1 MTAERYD
8 MRDRGPGGFGMRDQR
23 ADMINNVARDQFTYY
38 VQQRDSLLRDIAASR
53 TKGRRLIIVGAILLV
68 VGYGTFAATTMSFI
82 SAIADSMGSSAMPSA
97 DLFGAKVG
105 GFPIGI
111 AGWAVGAIGGI
122 LLLVGIVLHIVAASR
137 RRSVQRDMPI
147 FAPGFPGGGFR

>member
-1 MTAERYD
+1 MTAPRYETHHP
-8 MRDRGPGGFGMRDQR
+8 GPGGFRMHDQY
-23 ADMINNVARDQFTYY
+23 ADRINNVERDQFNYY

-53 TKGRRLIIVGAILLV
+53 TKGRRLIILGAILLV

-82 SAIADSMGSSAMPSA
+82 SSVADSMGSSVMPSA

-111 AGWAVGAIGGI
+111 AGWAVGLVGGI
-122 LLLVGIVLHIVAASR
+122 LLVVGIVLHVVAASR
-137 RRSVQRDMPI
+137 RRTVQRDMPV
-147 FAPGFPGGGFR
+147 FMPGGYR